1 MIPITERFQMSDGAE
16 WASLDARSA
25 AGLFYDKSKILI
37 LFHINPDGDAI
48 GSAFALRKMLEL
60 FGKKAWC
67 LCANEIPERYRFAC
81 ENIQDS
87 VLPDNMPKDLEP
99 DLIVSVDT
107 ASPSQLGALYEVYK
121 DKINLMIDHHGRG
134 AVYADSCI
142 ISSSSSCGE
151 VLYDVLCEL
160 AKKFGAYSD
169 GLPKCVNELIYM
181 AVSAD
186 TGCFKYNNV
195 SSKTH
200 ILAARL
206 IDSGI
211 DAADINHK
219 LFGIKTLKQMQVE
232 HAGFER
238 MNFYSGGKIAVIAFP
253 YDLKKQYG
261 ADDESLE
268 TLIDVV
274 RCVKGVEV
282 AAVIKQPTEENRFR
296 ISMRSSCDFDVSEIC
311 AHYGGGGHIRAA
323 GCTLISDSILA
334 AEMTIV
340 VAVEHK
346 MQDMDLIGD
355 EQ

>member
-1 MIPITERFQMSDGAE
+1 MSDGAE
-16 WASLDARSA
+16 WASLDAKSA
-25 AGLFYDKSKILI
+25 ARLFYDKSKVLI
-37 LFHINPDGDAI
+37 LFHINPDGDAV
-48 GSAFALRKMLEL
+48 GSAFALRRMLEL
-60 FGKKAWC
+60 LGKTAWC
-67 LCANEIPERYRFAC
+67 LCANEIPERYLFAC
-81 ENIQDS
+81 ESIQDS
-87 VLPDNMPKDLEP
+87 VLPENMPKDFLP
-99 DLIVSVDT
+99 DFVVSVDT
-107 ASPSQLGALYEVYK
+107 ASPSQLGALYELYK
-121 DKINLMIDHHGRG
+121 DKIGLMIDHHGRG
-134 AVYADSCI
+134 TVYADNYIVSNA
-142 ISSSSSCGE
+142 SSCGE
-151 VLYDVLCEL
+151 VLYDILRNL
-160 AKKFGAYSD
+160 AKDFGSYIDA
-169 GLPKCVNELIYM
+169 LPKCVNELIYM

-186 TGCFKYNNV
+186 TGCFRYSNV

-200 ILAARL
+200 ILAASL

-253 YDLKKQYG
+253 YDLKNQYG

-323 GCTLISDSILA
+323 GCTLVSDSIIA

-346 MQDMDLIGD
+346 MQDMNLSG
-355 EQ
+355 EELR